1 MSRVISSRWML
12 LERTLSERIII
23 TKAPLKEGW
32 GQEFF
37 LAAAFDEKR
46 MTQIQVEA
54 VSKSSILGNIY
65 IGRVENI
72 ATNIQA
78 AFVNIAKGVSC
89 FLPLEE
95 AKNAVFTKKNGKKDL
110 CIGDELLV
118 EVTREKQKNK
128 PASVSANLNFSGTYL
143 ILTTGNHLLGI
154 SKKLHATERERLQAL
169 LKDQITDTF
178 GIVVRTAARDA
189 SDEEILKELEM
200 LTKQCHACL
209 QGAMHRTA
217 FTRLREAPPFYLQFL
232 KNRNLTEVQKIT
244 TDIPSVHEVLL
255 QHLQDTKEAEKL
267 HLYTDTQVSLFALY
281 SLTHELERALHRQVW
296 LPSGAY
302 LVIDPTEA
310 LTVID
315 VNSGKN
321 IKKKAREELVF
332 FVNVEAAHEIARQ
345 LILRNIS
352 GICIIDFIDMKEKEH
367 REELMHILRMDLKKD
382 KVPATLVDITRLGLV
397 ELTRK
402 KVQKSLKEQLQ
413 GDVSDEK

>member
-154 SKKLHATERERLQAL
+154 SKKLHATERECLQAL

-178 GIVVRTAARDA
+178 GIVVRTAAKDA

-332 FVNVEAAHEIARQ
+332 SVNVEAAHEIARQ

>member
-78 AFVNIAKGVSC
+78 AFVNIANGVSC

-128 PASVSANLNFSGTYL
+128 PASVSANLNFSGKYL

-178 GIVVRTAARDA
+178 GIVVRTAAKDA

-255 QHLQDTKEAEKL
+255 QYLQDTKEAEKL

-332 FVNVEAAHEIARQ
+332 SVNVEAAHEIARQ

>member
-1 MSRVISSRWML
+1 MSRVISSRWMP

-46 MTQIQVEA
+46 MTQIQAEA

-65 IGRVENI
+65 IAKVENI
-72 ATNIQA
+72 AQNIQA
-78 AFVNIAKGVSC
+78 AFVDIAKGVSC

-128 PASVSANLNFSGTYL
+128 PASVSANLNFSGKYL

-154 SKKLHATERERLQAL
+154 SKKLHATERERLQTL

-178 GIVVRTAARDA
+178 GIVVRTAAKDA

-200 LTKQCHACL
+200 LTKQCHVCL

-232 KNRNLTEVQKIT
+232 KNRNLTEVQKVT
-244 TDIPSVHEVLL
+244 TDIPDVHEVLL
-255 QHLQDTKEAEKL
+255 QHLKGTKEAEKL

-332 FVNVEAAHEIARQ
+332 SVNVEAAHEIARQ

>member
-1 MSRVISSRWML
+1 MSRVISSRWMP
-12 LERTLSERIII
+12 LERTLSERIHHYES
-23 TKAPLKEGW
+23 TFKRGW
-32 GQEFF
+32 GQEFWI
-37 LAAAFDEKR
+37 AAAFDEKR
-46 MTQIQVEA
+46 MTQIQAEA

-65 IGRVENI
+65 IAKVENI
-72 ATNIQA
+72 AQNIQA
-78 AFVNIAKGVSC
+78 AFVDIAKGVSC

-128 PASVSANLNFSGTYL
+128 PASVSANLNFSGKYL

-178 GIVVRTAARDA
+178 GIVVRTAAKDA

-332 FVNVEAAHEIARQ
+332 SVNVEAAHEIARQ

>member
-12 LERTLSERIII
+12 LERTLSKRIII

-32 GQEFF
+32 GQKFF

-110 CIGDELLV
+110 CISDELLV

-128 PASVSANLNFSGTYL
+128 PASVSANLNFSGKYL

-178 GIVVRTAARDA
+178 GIVVRTAAKDA

-217 FTRLREAPPFYLQFL
+217 FTRLREAPPFYLQLL

-321 IKKKAREELVF
+321 IKKKSREELVF
-332 FVNVEAAHEIARQ
+332 SVNVEAAHEIARQ

>member
-65 IGRVENI
+65 IARVENI

-128 PASVSANLNFSGTYL
+128 PASVSANLNFSGKYL

-178 GIVVRTAARDA
+178 GIVVRTAAKDA

-321 IKKKAREELVF
+321 IKKKSREELVF
-332 FVNVEAAHEIARQ
+332 SVNVEAAHEIARQ

>member
-12 LERTLSERIII
+12 LERTLSKRIII

-32 GQEFF
+32 GQKFF

-65 IGRVENI
+65 IAKVENI

-128 PASVSANLNFSGTYL
+128 PASVSANLNFSGKYL

-178 GIVVRTAARDA
+178 GIVVRTAAKDA

-321 IKKKAREELVF
+321 IKKKSREELVF
-332 FVNVEAAHEIARQ
+332 SVNVEAAHEIARQ

>member
-12 LERTLSERIII
+12 LERTLSKRIII

-32 GQEFF
+32 GQKFF
-37 LAAAFDEKR
+37 LAADFDEKR

-128 PASVSANLNFSGTYL
+128 PASVSANLNFSGKYL

-178 GIVVRTAARDA
+178 GIVVRTAAKDA

-321 IKKKAREELVF
+321 IKKKSREELVF
-332 FVNVEAAHEIARQ
+332 SVNVEAAHEIARQ

>member
-32 GQEFF
+32 EQEFF

-128 PASVSANLNFSGTYL
+128 PASVSANLNFSGKYL

-178 GIVVRTAARDA
+178 GIVVRTAAKDA

-321 IKKKAREELVF
+321 IKKKSREELVF
-332 FVNVEAAHEIARQ
+332 SVNVEAAHEIARQ

-352 GICIIDFIDMKEKEH
+352 GICIIDFIDMKEKKH

>member
-12 LERTLSERIII
+12 LERTLSKRIII

-32 GQEFF
+32 GQKFF

-128 PASVSANLNFSGTYL
+128 PASVSANLNFSGKYL

-154 SKKLHATERERLQAL
+154 SKKLHATERQRLQAL

-178 GIVVRTAARDA
+178 GIVVRTAAKDA

-321 IKKKAREELVF
+321 IKKKSREELVF
-332 FVNVEAAHEIARQ
+332 SVNVEAAHEIARQ

>member
-1 MSRVISSRWML
+1 M
-12 LERTLSERIII
+12 SERIII

-46 MTQIQVEA
+46 MTQIQAEA

-65 IGRVENI
+65 IAKVENI
-72 ATNIQA
+72 AQNIQA
-78 AFVNIAKGVSC
+78 AFVDIVKGVSC

-118 EVTREKQKNK
+118 EITREKQKNK
-128 PASVSANLNFSGTYL
+128 PASVSANLNFSGKYL

-178 GIVVRTAARDA
+178 GIVVRTAAKDA

-321 IKKKAREELVF
+321 IKKKSREELVF
-332 FVNVEAAHEIARQ
+332 SVNVEAAHEIARQ

-352 GICIIDFIDMKEKEH
+352 GICIIDFMDMKEKEH

>member
-118 EVTREKQKNK
+118 EVTSEKQKNK

-178 GIVVRTAARDA
+178 GIVVRTAAKDA

-332 FVNVEAAHEIARQ
+332 SVNVEAAHEIARQ

>member
-78 AFVNIAKGVSC
+78 AFVDIAKGVSC

-128 PASVSANLNFSGTYL
+128 PASVSANLNFSGKYL

-178 GIVVRTAARDA
+178 GIVVRTAAKDA

-232 KNRNLTEVQKIT
+232 KNHNLTEVQKIT

-321 IKKKAREELVF
+321 IKKKSREELVF
-332 FVNVEAAHEIARQ
+332 SVNVEAAHEIARQ

-352 GICIIDFIDMKEKEH
+352 GICIIDFIDMKEKKH

>member
-65 IGRVENI
+65 IARVENI
-72 ATNIQA
+72 AQNIQA
-78 AFVNIAKGVSC
+78 AFVDIAKGVSC

-128 PASVSANLNFSGTYL
+128 PASVSANLNFSGKYL

-178 GIVVRTAARDA
+178 GIVVRTAAKDA
-189 SDEEILKELEM
+189 SDEEILRELEM

-244 TDIPSVHEVLL
+244 TDIPSVHKVLL

-321 IKKKAREELVF
+321 IKKKAREELIF
-332 FVNVEAAHEIARQ
+332 SVNVEAAHEIARQ

>member
-128 PASVSANLNFSGTYL
+128 PASVSANLNFSGKYL

-178 GIVVRTAARDA
+178 GIVVRTAAKDA

-200 LTKQCHACL
+200 LPKQCHACL

-302 LVIDPTEA
+302 LVIDPTET

-332 FVNVEAAHEIARQ
+332 SVNVEAAHEIARQ

>member
-1 MSRVISSRWML
+1 MSRVISSRWMP

-128 PASVSANLNFSGTYL
+128 PASVSANLNFSGKYL

-178 GIVVRTAARDA
+178 GIVVRTAAKDA
-189 SDEEILKELEM
+189 SDEEILKELEL

-332 FVNVEAAHEIARQ
+332 SVNVEAAHEIARQ

>member
-1 MSRVISSRWML
+1 MSRVISSRWMP

-72 ATNIQA
+72 STNIQA
-78 AFVNIAKGVSC
+78 AFVDIAKGVSC

-128 PASVSANLNFSGTYL
+128 PASVSANLNFSGKYL

-178 GIVVRTAARDA
+178 GIVVRTAAKDA

-255 QHLQDTKEAEKL
+255 QHFQATKEAEKL

-332 FVNVEAAHEIARQ
+332 SVNVEAAHEIARQ

>member
-78 AFVNIAKGVSC
+78 AFVNIANGVSC

-128 PASVSANLNFSGTYL
+128 PASVSANLNFSGKYL

-178 GIVVRTAARDA
+178 GIVVRTAAKDA

-255 QHLQDTKEAEKL
+255 QYLQDTKEAEKL

-332 FVNVEAAHEIARQ
+332 SVNVEAAHEIARQ

-367 REELMHILRMDLKKD
+367 QEELMHILRMDLKKD

>member
-1 MSRVISSRWML
+1 MSRVISSRWMP

-118 EVTREKQKNK
+118 EVTSEKQKNK

-178 GIVVRTAARDA
+178 GIVVRTAAKDA

-332 FVNVEAAHEIARQ
+332 SVNVEAAHEIARQ

>member
-12 LERTLSERIII
+12 LERTLSKRIII

-32 GQEFF
+32 GQKFF

-128 PASVSANLNFSGTYL
+128 PASVSANLNFSGEYL

-178 GIVVRTAARDA
+178 GIVVRTAAKDA

-321 IKKKAREELVF
+321 IKKKSREELVF
-332 FVNVEAAHEIARQ
+332 SVNVEAAHEIARQ

>member
-37 LAAAFDEKR
+37 FAAAFDEKR

-128 PASVSANLNFSGTYL
+128 PASVSANLNFSGKYL

-178 GIVVRTAARDA
+178 GIVVRTAAKDA

-332 FVNVEAAHEIARQ
+332 SVNVEAAHEIARQ

>member
-128 PASVSANLNFSGTYL
+128 PASVSANLNFSGKYL

-178 GIVVRTAARDA
+178 GIVVRTAAKDA

-267 HLYTDTQVSLFALY
+267 HLYTDTQVSIFALY

-321 IKKKAREELVF
+321 IKKKSREELVF
-332 FVNVEAAHEIARQ
+332 SVNVEAAHEIARQ

>member
-118 EVTREKQKNK
+118 EVTSEKQKNK

-178 GIVVRTAARDA
+178 GIVVRTAAKDA
-189 SDEEILKELEM
+189 SDEEILRELEM

-244 TDIPSVHEVLL
+244 TDIPGVHEVLL
-255 QHLQDTKEAEKL
+255 QHFQATKEAEKL

-332 FVNVEAAHEIARQ
+332 SVNVEAAHEIARQ

>member
-95 AKNAVFTKKNGKKDL
+95 TKNAVFTKKNGKKDL

-128 PASVSANLNFSGTYL
+128 PASVSANLNFSGKYL

-178 GIVVRTAARDA
+178 GIVVRTAAKDA

-209 QGAMHRTA
+209 QGAMHQTA

-321 IKKKAREELVF
+321 IKKKSREELVF
-332 FVNVEAAHEIARQ
+332 SVNVEAAHEIARQ

>member
-1 MSRVISSRWML
+1 M
-12 LERTLSERIII
+12 SERIII

-128 PASVSANLNFSGTYL
+128 PASVSANLNFSGKYL

-178 GIVVRTAARDA
+178 GIVVRTAAKDA

-321 IKKKAREELVF
+321 IKKKSREELVF
-332 FVNVEAAHEIARQ
+332 SVNVEAAHEIARQ

>member
-128 PASVSANLNFSGTYL
+128 PASVSANLNFSGKYL

-178 GIVVRTAARDA
+178 GIVVRTAAKDA
-189 SDEEILKELEM
+189 SDEEILRELEM

-321 IKKKAREELVF
+321 IKKKSREELVF
-332 FVNVEAAHEIARQ
+332 SVNVEAAHEIARQ

>member
-1 MSRVISSRWML
+1 M
-12 LERTLSERIII
+12 SERIII

-118 EVTREKQKNK
+118 EVTRETQKNK
-128 PASVSANLNFSGTYL
+128 PASVSANLNFSGKYL

-178 GIVVRTAARDA
+178 GIVVRTAAKDA

-217 FTRLREAPPFYLQFL
+217 FTRLREAPPFYLQVL

-321 IKKKAREELVF
+321 IKKKSREELVF
-332 FVNVEAAHEIARQ
+332 SVNVEAAHEIARQ

>member
-128 PASVSANLNFSGTYL
+128 PASVSANLNFSGKYL

-178 GIVVRTAARDA
+178 GIVVRTAAKDA

-321 IKKKAREELVF
+321 IKKKSREELVF
-332 FVNVEAAHEIARQ
+332 SVNVEAAHEIARQ

-382 KVPATLVDITRLGLV
+382 KVPTTLVDITRLGLV

>member
-65 IGRVENI
+65 IARVENI
-72 ATNIQA
+72 AQNIQA
-78 AFVNIAKGVSC
+78 AFVNIAKSVSC

-128 PASVSANLNFSGTYL
+128 PASVSANLNFSGKYL

-178 GIVVRTAARDA
+178 GIVVRTAAKDA

-321 IKKKAREELVF
+321 IKKKSREELVF
-332 FVNVEAAHEIARQ
+332 SVNVEAAHEIARQ

>member
-1 MSRVISSRWML
+1 
-12 LERTLSERIII
+12 
-23 TKAPLKEGW
+23 
-32 GQEFF
+32 
-37 LAAAFDEKR
+37 

-128 PASVSANLNFSGTYL
+128 PASVSANLNFSGKYL

-154 SKKLHATERERLQAL
+154 SKKLHATERECLQAL

-178 GIVVRTAARDA
+178 GIVVRTAAKDA

-321 IKKKAREELVF
+321 IKKKSREELVF
-332 FVNVEAAHEIARQ
+332 SVNVEAAHEIARQ

>member
-128 PASVSANLNFSGTYL
+128 PASVSANLNFSGKYL
-143 ILTTGNHLLGI
+143 ILTTGNYLLGI

-169 LKDQITDTF
+169 LKDQISDTF
-178 GIVVRTAARDA
+178 GIVVRTAAKDA

-321 IKKKAREELVF
+321 IKKKSREELVF
-332 FVNVEAAHEIARQ
+332 SVNVEAAHEIARQ

>member
-37 LAAAFDEKR
+37 LVAAFDEKR

-78 AFVNIAKGVSC
+78 AFVDIAKGVSC

-128 PASVSANLNFSGTYL
+128 PASVSANLNFSGKYL

-178 GIVVRTAARDA
+178 GIVVRTAAKDA

-321 IKKKAREELVF
+321 IKKKSREELVF
-332 FVNVEAAHEIARQ
+332 SVNVEAAHEIARQ

-352 GICIIDFIDMKEKEH
+352 GICIIDFIDMKEKKH

>member
-12 LERTLSERIII
+12 LERTLSKRIII

-32 GQEFF
+32 GQKFF

-128 PASVSANLNFSGTYL
+128 PASVSANLNFSGKYL

-178 GIVVRTAARDA
+178 GIVVRTAAQDA

-255 QHLQDTKEAEKL
+255 QHLQDTKDAEKL

-332 FVNVEAAHEIARQ
+332 SVNVEAAHEIVRQ

>member
-128 PASVSANLNFSGTYL
+128 PASVSANLNFSGKYL

-178 GIVVRTAARDA
+178 GIVVRTAAKDA

-267 HLYTDTQVSLFALY
+267 HLYTDTQVSLFTLY

-321 IKKKAREELVF
+321 IKKKSREELVF
-332 FVNVEAAHEIARQ
+332 SVNVEAAHEIARQ

>member
-128 PASVSANLNFSGTYL
+128 PASVSANLNFSGKYL
-143 ILTTGNHLLGI
+143 ILTTGNYLLGI
-154 SKKLHATERERLQAL
+154 SKKLHATERERLQTL

-178 GIVVRTAARDA
+178 GIVVRTAAKDA
-189 SDEEILKELEM
+189 SDEEILRELEI

-244 TDIPSVHEVLL
+244 TDIPGVHEVLL
-255 QHLQDTKEAEKL
+255 QHFQATKVAEKL

-332 FVNVEAAHEIARQ
+332 SVNVEAAHEIARQ

>member
-128 PASVSANLNFSGTYL
+128 PASVSANLNFSGKYL

-178 GIVVRTAARDA
+178 GIVVRTAAKDA

-255 QHLQDTKEAEKL
+255 QHLQDTKDAEKL

-321 IKKKAREELVF
+321 IKKKSREELVF
-332 FVNVEAAHEIARQ
+332 SVNVEAAHEIARQ